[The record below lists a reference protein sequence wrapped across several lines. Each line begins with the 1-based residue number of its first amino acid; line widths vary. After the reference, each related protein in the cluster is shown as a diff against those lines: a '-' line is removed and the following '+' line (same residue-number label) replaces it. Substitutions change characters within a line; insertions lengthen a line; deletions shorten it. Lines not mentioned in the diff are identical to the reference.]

1 MTDVRR
7 RRAAAVDGL
16 RAIAALSVVTYHAWL
31 YTLPTV
37 TASHRATLGDR
48 IIHELRLGLV
58 LFFVLSGFLLFQ
70 PWVRSALSGA
80 PAPRLGAYLTR
91 RAARILPAYYLA
103 VAGSIALLWSIKGAT
118 GVRFPSTGDLWLFGV
133 FGQNLTDA
141 TVLKLDPP
149 LWTLAVEVSFYLIL
163 PALGWLALRL
173 RGTGRTGQLAV
184 PVAMILTGIAY
195 NHAID
200 GASALFPSKL
210 LPAMAPYF
218 AAGMIGAVLTEGRS
232 IGPRLTWGLLAGGS
246 LIVLGDAW
254 WAAEGATRGSH
265 SVWLHVLRDLPAA
278 VGFACIIAAAARS
291 LSPPRAL
298 TTRPLAW
305 AGHVSYGV
313 YLWHVP
319 LILFL
324 RAHGAL
330 PLSTGAALLVAL
342 PITLAVAAVS
352 WYLVER
358 PVQERARR
366 STAQHHDAREADG
379 MAVGVGGR
387 APDQETDAL
396 GALERLAGL
405 GRELQHEPAVAA
417 GREVHDG

>member
-1 MTDVRR
+1 VSHVRE

-16 RAIAALSVVTYHAWL
+16 RAIAALSVVAYHAWL

-37 TASHRATLGDR
+37 TASHRHTLGDQ

-70 PWVRSALSGA
+70 PWVRSALSGG
-80 PAPRLGAYLTR
+80 PGPRVGAYLIR

-118 GVRFPSTGDLWLFGV
+118 GVRFPPTSDLWLFGV

-149 LWTLAVEVSFYLIL
+149 LWTLAVEVSYYLVL

-173 RGTGRTGQLAV
+173 RGAGRTGQLAV
-184 PVAMILTGIAY
+184 PVAMILTGLAY

-200 GASALFPSKL
+200 GSSALFPSKL

-218 AAGMIGAVLTEGRS
+218 AAGMIGAVLAEGRS
-232 IGPRLTWGLLAGGS
+232 PGRRLTWALLGGGG
-246 LIVLGDAW
+246 LIVAGDAW
-254 WAAEGATRGSH
+254 WAAEGATHGSH

-278 VGFACIIAAAARS
+278 AGFACIIVAAARAAH
-291 LSPPRAL
+291 PPHAL
-298 TTRPLAW
+298 AARPLAW
-305 AGHVSYGV
+305 IGRVSYGV

-330 PLSTGAALLVAL
+330 PLSTGGALLVAL
-342 PITLAVAAVS
+342 PVTLLIAALS

-366 STAQHHDAREADG
+366 LTAKQHNARQADDV
-379 MAVGVGGR
+379 AVGVRRR
-387 APDQETDAL
+387 ALDQQTNSL
-396 GALERLAGL
+396 GALERLARL
-405 GRELQHEPAVAA
+405 GRELEQEPAVAA
-417 GREVHDG
+417 GRHVDDG